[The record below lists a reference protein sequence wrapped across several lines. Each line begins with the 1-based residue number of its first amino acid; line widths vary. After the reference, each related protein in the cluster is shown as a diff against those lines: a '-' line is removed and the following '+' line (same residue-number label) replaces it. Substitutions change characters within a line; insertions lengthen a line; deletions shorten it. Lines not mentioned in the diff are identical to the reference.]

1 MEQYIYEV
9 IEKVAQAKTNEEKV
23 KLLHKNNSIGL
34 RNILKITYD
43 KSVKWLIPDN
53 KPPYEPNDGHNAPSN
68 LLKKT
73 QDLTLCVA
81 PRGNQVKPY
90 DRESIF
96 IGVLESIHPK
106 DAEIMVDNV
115 LKHKP
120 FKGLTSKVVREAF
133 PNLAIPE

>member
-9 IEKVAQAKTNEEKV
+9 IEKVAQAKTNKEKIE
-23 KLLHKNNSIGL
+23 LLHKNNSIGL

-43 KSVKWLIPDN
+43 KNVKWLIPES

-73 QDLTLCVA
+73 EDLTLCVV
-81 PRGNQVKPY
+81 PKGKQVTPVK
-90 DRESIF
+90 RESIV
-96 IGVLESIHPK
+96 IGVLEAIHPK
-106 DAEIMVDNV
+106 DAELMVNNV

-120 FKGLTSKVVREAF
+120 FKGLTAKVVREAF
-133 PNLAIPE
+133 PKLAIPE